1 MNCTVLFVGGRMKYV
16 VSYDISSDRMRRKV
30 SKIMEDYGKR
40 VQYSVFECNLDNKRL
55 KQLYKKLVNVT
66 GDMQEGSIKFYP
78 LCASCSEQIM
88 TIGIEDKKGERL
100 EDEKTIVI

>member
-1 MNCTVLFVGGRMKYV
+1 MKYV

-55 KQLYKKLVNVT
+55 KQLYKKMVNFT
-66 GDMQEGSIKFYP
+66 GDMQEGNIKFYP
-78 LCASCSEQIM
+78 LCASCNEKIM